1 MVCQPE
7 ISPENRPNPQ
17 GNAVLEKLSGP
28 MSETICSN
36 GDSASANGREPA
48 PRWRLAAFSAL
59 LALTI
64 GLVAFV
70 EVNTWRQ
77 LERLRKDFAEANLES
92 FYLGVYLRETVLRMD
107 GALFRFELSEDAAER
122 ESFQRDAEAMT
133 QRIKKTRALLTTAT
147 ERELIEEISRAGERY
162 IAESEPLLERG
173 LRGIRKD
180 TAAKLRDELA
190 AKSAPLIALADK
202 LVQAQNVA
210 LNRFFNSS
218 GAALG
223 TLQTMLVVSLIL
235 FAALVGSAAALMFRA
250 FVAPLRVKLS
260 QREALLARQ
269 EKLASLGVLA
279 AGVAHEI
286 RNPLTAIKFRLFS
299 LKQALPEGFGEN
311 EDVEVINS
319 EINRLERIVKDF
331 LQFARPS
338 QPEAKMVP
346 IESIVTE
353 VRDLLRTV
361 LDQKSIELKLEADD
375 ATLVRA
381 DRQQIQQV
389 LINLVQ
395 NAAESIGQNGT
406 ITLRVRREG
415 ASPSAPDQSMV
426 TIDIADTGKG
436 IPPEVEKRIFD
447 PFFSTKEGGTGLGLS
462 IASRI
467 IEKHGGFIHYSTE
480 PNRGTTFSLVLPR
493 VTNDESA
500 NPAH

>member
-7 ISPENRPNPQ
+7 ISLENRLIPQ
-17 GNAVLEKLSGP
+17 GSAVLENSSGP

-36 GDSASANGREPA
+36 GDSASASGRESS
-48 PRWRLAAFSAL
+48 PRWRLAAFASL

-64 GLVAFV
+64 GLVAYV

-77 LERLRKDFAEANLES
+77 LERLRKDFAEANLDS

-107 GALFRFELSEDAAER
+107 GALFRFELSEDATER
-122 ESFQRDAEAMT
+122 ESFHRDAEAMT
-133 QRIKKTRALLTTAT
+133 HRIKKTRELLTTAT
-147 ERELIEEISRAGERY
+147 ERELIEQISKAGERY
-162 IAESEPLLERG
+162 ITESEPLLERG

-190 AKSAPLIALADK
+190 LKSAPLLALADK
-202 LVQAQNVA
+202 LVQAQHVA
-210 LNRFFNSS
+210 LNRFFTSS

-235 FAALVGSAAALMFRA
+235 FAALVGSAAALMYRA

-299 LKQALPEGFGEN
+299 LKQALPEGLGEN
-311 EDVEVINS
+311 EDVAVINN

-338 QPEAKMVP
+338 QPEAKLVP
-346 IESIVTE
+346 VESILSE

-375 ATLVRA
+375 ATLVKV

-415 ASPSAPDQSMV
+415 VSPGAPEQPMV
-426 TIDIADTGKG
+426 TIDVADTGKG
-436 IPPEVEKRIFD
+436 IPPDVEKRIFD

-500 NPAH
+500 NSAH

>member
-7 ISPENRPNPQ
+7 TVPENRPDSQ
-17 GNAVLEKLSGP
+17 GNAVLENSSGP
-28 MSETICSN
+28 MTETICSN
-36 GDSASANGREPA
+36 GDSASASGRESS
-48 PRWRLAAFSAL
+48 PRWRLAAFVAL

-77 LERLRKDFAEANLES
+77 LERLRKDFAEANLDS
-92 FYLGVYLRETVLRMD
+92 FYLGVFLRETVLRMD

-122 ESFQRDAEAMT
+122 DSFHRDAEAMT
-133 QRIKKTRALLTTAT
+133 QRIKKTRELLTTTT
-147 ERELIEEISRAGERY
+147 ERELIEQISKAGERY
-162 IAESEPLLERG
+162 ITESEPLLERG

-190 AKSAPLIALADK
+190 AKSAPLLALADK
-202 LVQAQNVA
+202 LVQAQHVA
-210 LNRFFNSS
+210 LNRFFTSS

-235 FAALVGSAAALMFRA
+235 FAALVGSAAALMYRA

-299 LKQALPEGFGEN
+299 LKQALPEDLGEN
-311 EDVEVINS
+311 EDVAVINN

-338 QPEAKMVP
+338 QPEAKLVP
-346 IESIVTE
+346 VESILTE

-361 LDQKSIELKLEADD
+361 LDQKSIALKLEADD
-375 ATLVRA
+375 ATLVKV

-415 ASPSAPDQSMV
+415 VSPGAPEQPMV
-426 TIDIADTGKG
+426 TVDVADTGKG
-436 IPPEVEKRIFD
+436 IPPDVEKRIFD

-467 IEKHGGFIHYSTE
+467 IEKHGGFIHYSTGPE
-480 PNRGTTFSLVLPR
+480 RGTTFSLVLPR

-500 NPAH
+500 NSAH

>member
-7 ISPENRPNPQ
+7 ISWENGRNPQ
-17 GNAVLEKLSGP
+17 RNAALENSSGP

-36 GDSASANGREPA
+36 GDSASASGRESS
-48 PRWRLAAFSAL
+48 PRWRLAAFAAL

-77 LERLRKDFAEANLES
+77 LERLRKDFAEANLDS

-107 GALFRFELSEDAAER
+107 GALFRFELSEDPTER

-133 QRIKKTRALLTTAT
+133 QRIKKTRELLTTET
-147 ERELIEEISRAGERY
+147 ERELIEQISKAGERY
-162 IAESEPLLERG
+162 ITESEPLLERG

-190 AKSAPLIALADK
+190 AKSAPLLAVADK

-210 LNRFFNSS
+210 LNRFFTSS

-235 FAALVGSAAALMFRA
+235 FAALVGSAAALMYRA
-250 FVAPLRVKLS
+250 FVAPLRVKLN

-311 EDVEVINS
+311 EDVVVINN

-338 QPEAKMVP
+338 QPEAKLVP
-346 IESIVTE
+346 VESILTE

-375 ATLVRA
+375 ATLVKV

-436 IPPEVEKRIFD
+436 IPLEVEKRIFD

>member
-1 MVCQPE
+1 
-7 ISPENRPNPQ
+7 
-17 GNAVLEKLSGP
+17 

-36 GDSASANGREPA
+36 GDSTSASEREVGT
-48 PRWRLAAFSAL
+48 RWRLIGFSAL

-77 LERLRKDFAEANLES
+77 LERLRKDFKEANLES

-107 GALFRFELSEDAAER
+107 GALFRFELSEDATER
-122 ESFQRDAEAMT
+122 QSFQRDAAALAN
-133 QRIKKTRALLTTAT
+133 RIKKTRSQLTTST
-147 ERELIEEISRAGERY
+147 ERDLIEEIGKTYERY
-162 IAESEPLLERG
+162 VAESEPLLERG

-180 TAAKLRDELA
+180 TAARLRDELA
-190 AKSAPLIALADK
+190 AKSAPLLALADK

-210 LNRFFNSS
+210 LNRFFDSS

-223 TLQTMLVVSLIL
+223 VLQTMLVVSLVL

-311 EDVEVINS
+311 EDVEVINN

-338 QPEAKMVP
+338 QPEAKLVP
-346 IESIVTE
+346 IESILTE

-415 ASPSAPDQSMV
+415 ASPSAPDQPMV
-426 TIDIADTGKG
+426 TIDVADTGKG

>member
-36 GDSASANGREPA
+36 GDSTSANGHEPA

-107 GALFRFELSEDAAER
+107 GALFRFELSENAAER
-122 ESFQRDAEAMT
+122 ESFLRDAEAMT

-162 IAESEPLLERG
+162 M
-173 LRGIRKD
+173 
-180 TAAKLRDELA
+180 RDELA

-210 LNRFFNSS
+210 LNRFFDSS

-235 FAALVGSAAALMFRA
+235 FAALVASAAALMFRA

-338 QPEAKMVP
+338 QPEAKLVP

-361 LDQKSIELKLEADD
+361 LNQKSIELKLEADD

-447 PFFSTKEGGTGLGLS
+447 PFFSTKEGGTGLGLA

>member
-1 MVCQPE
+1 M
-7 ISPENRPNPQ
+7 I
-17 GNAVLEKLSGP
+17 
-28 MSETICSN
+28 ETNCSN
-36 GDSASANGREPA
+36 GDSASASGRESS
-48 PRWRLAAFSAL
+48 PRWRLAAFAAL

-64 GLVAFV
+64 GLVAYV

-77 LERLRKDFAEANLES
+77 LERLRKDFAEANLDS

-107 GALFRFELSEDAAER
+107 GALFRFELSEDSTER
-122 ESFQRDAEAMT
+122 DSFQRDAEAMT
-133 QRIKKTRALLTTAT
+133 QRIKKTRELLTTET
-147 ERELIEEISRAGERY
+147 ERELIEEISKAGERY
-162 IAESEPLLERG
+162 ITESEPLLERG

-190 AKSAPLIALADK
+190 AKSAPLLALADK
-202 LVQAQNVA
+202 LVQAQHVA
-210 LNRFFNSS
+210 LNRFFTSS

-235 FAALVGSAAALMFRA
+235 FAALVGSAAALMYRA

-299 LKQALPEGFGEN
+299 LKQALPEDLGEN
-311 EDVEVINS
+311 EDVAVINN

-338 QPEAKMVP
+338 QPEAKLVP
-346 IESIVTE
+346 VESILTE

-375 ATLVRA
+375 ATLVKV

-395 NAAESIGQNGT
+395 NAAENIGQNGT

-415 ASPSAPDQSMV
+415 VSPGAPEQPMV
-426 TIDIADTGKG
+426 TIDVADTGKG

-480 PNRGTTFSLVLPR
+480 PTRGTTFSLVLPR

>member
-1 MVCQPE
+1 
-7 ISPENRPNPQ
+7 
-17 GNAVLEKLSGP
+17 

-36 GDSASANGREPA
+36 GDSAGASGREPGT
-48 PRWRLAAFSAL
+48 RWRLIGFSAL
-59 LALTI
+59 LALTA

-77 LERLRKDFAEANLES
+77 LDRLRKDFKEANLES
-92 FYLGVYLRETVLRMD
+92 FYLGVHLRETVLRMD
-107 GALFRFELSEDAAER
+107 GALFRFELSEDATER
-122 ESFQRDAEAMT
+122 ESFQRDALALAS
-133 QRIKKTRALLTTAT
+133 RIKRTRSQLTTSA
-147 ERELIEEISRAGERY
+147 ERDLIEEISKTCERY
-162 IAESEPLLERG
+162 VAESEPLLERG

-180 TAAKLRDELA
+180 TAAILRDQLA
-190 AKSAPLIALADK
+190 AKSAPLLALADK

-210 LNRFFNSS
+210 LNRFFDSS
-218 GAALG
+218 GAAIG
-223 TLQTMLVVSLIL
+223 TLQTMLVVSLVL
-235 FAALVGSAAALMFRA
+235 FVALAASAAALMFRA
-250 FVAPLRVKLS
+250 FVAPLRVRLS

-299 LKQALPEGFGEN
+299 LKQALPENFCEN

-319 EINRLERIVKDF
+319 ELNRLERIVKDF

-338 QPEAKMVP
+338 QPEAKLVP
-346 IESIVTE
+346 VESILAE

-361 LDQKSIELKLEADD
+361 LEQKFIELKLEADD

-395 NAAESIGQNGT
+395 NAAESIGQNGA

-415 ASPSAPDQSMV
+415 VSPGAPEQPMV
-426 TIDIADTGKG
+426 TIDVADTGRG

-447 PFFSTKEGGTGLGLS
+447 PFFSTKESGTGLGLS

-480 PNRGTTFSLVLPR
+480 PNRGTTFSVVLPR

>member
-1 MVCQPE
+1 
-7 ISPENRPNPQ
+7 
-17 GNAVLEKLSGP
+17 

-36 GDSASANGREPA
+36 GDSTSASEREVGT
-48 PRWRLAAFSAL
+48 RWRLIGFSAL

-77 LERLRKDFAEANLES
+77 LERLRKDFKEANLES

-133 QRIKKTRALLTTAT
+133 QRIKKTRALLTTST

-162 IAESEPLLERG
+162 VLESEPLLERG

-190 AKSAPLIALADK
+190 VKSAPLIALADK

-210 LNRFFNSS
+210 LNRFFDSS

-223 TLQTMLVVSLIL
+223 VLQTMLVVSLVL

-311 EDVEVINS
+311 EDVEVINN

-338 QPEAKMVP
+338 QPEAKLVP
-346 IESIVTE
+346 IESILTE

-395 NAAESIGQNGT
+395 NAAESIGQNGM

-415 ASPSAPDQSMV
+415 ASPSAPDQPMV
-426 TIDIADTGKG
+426 TIDVADTGKG

-500 NPAH
+500 NSAH

>member
-1 MVCQPE
+1 M
-7 ISPENRPNPQ
+7 N
-17 GNAVLEKLSGP
+17 
-28 MSETICSN
+28 ETICSN
-36 GDSASANGREPA
+36 GDSASASGRESS
-48 PRWRLAAFSAL
+48 PRWRLAAFAAL

-64 GLVAFV
+64 GLVAYV

-77 LERLRKDFAEANLES
+77 LERLRKDFAEANLDS

-107 GALFRFELSEDAAER
+107 GALFRFELSEDPTER

-133 QRIKKTRALLTTAT
+133 QRIKKTRELLTTET
-147 ERELIEEISRAGERY
+147 ERELIEQISKAGERY
-162 IAESEPLLERG
+162 VTESEPLLERG

-190 AKSAPLIALADK
+190 AKSAPLLALADK

-210 LNRFFNSS
+210 LNRFFDSS

-223 TLQTMLVVSLIL
+223 VLQTMLVVSVIL
-235 FAALVGSAAALMFRA
+235 FHALIGSAAALMFRA

-311 EDVEVINS
+311 EDVEVINN

-338 QPEAKMVP
+338 LPEAKLVP

-381 DRQQIQQV
+381 DRQQVQQV

-426 TIDIADTGKG
+426 TIDIVDTGKG

-493 VTNDESA
+493 VTNNESA